1 MKLGKSS
8 IHDLIEKITEE
19 KKQSRD
25 FLVPTQE
32 LQLQAS
38 VGTSPMLVMKNR
50 GAIETFGI
58 NGNAHRQ
65 IADHLGI
72 PFKYY
77 EKMRTMYPELLAE
90 NVNGWFHKEPKER
103 MLRTM
108 AGTARAF
115 LSNKYRRIDNLE
127 LMQAIYPVLQ
137 GMEGVSVKSCEVT
150 EDHLYLQVVTDKVQ
164 FEIAKGDI
172 VQAGFIV
179 SNSEVGQGAVSVQPL
194 VYRLVCTN
202 GMIGE
207 TAHRRYHTGK
217 RVETDDN
224 YELFQD
230 NTKILDNMTYFAKVQ
245 DIVRAAVDE
254 TKFNQQV
261 IAMQQALGVK
271 INPMTI
277 TPVVEEL
284 GKTYALTRPEQEQVV
299 QNFLVG
305 DTGLDGGHLAN
316 FNQFGLANAVTRVA
330 NSAPD
335 YERAVELERIG
346 GSVMFADLSSMLA
359 DNKSLVA

>member
-19 KKQSRD
+19 KKVSRD

-38 VGTSPMLVMKNR
+38 DDTSPMLVMKNR
-50 GAIETFGI
+50 GAIETFEI

-77 EKMRTMYPELLAE
+77 EKMQKTYPKLLAE

-103 MLRTM
+103 MLRTLG
-108 AGTARAF
+108 GTARAF

-137 GMEGVSVKSCEVT
+137 DMDGVSVKSCEVT
-150 EDHLYLQVVTDKVQ
+150 DSHLYLQVVTDKVS

-172 VQAGFIV
+172 VQAGFII

-217 RVETDDN
+217 RIETDDN

-230 NTKILDNMTYFAKVQ
+230 NTKILDDMTYFAKVQ

-261 IAMQQALGVK
+261 IGMQKALGVT
-271 INPMTI
+271 ISPMNI

-299 QNFLVG
+299 QNFLIG
-305 DTGLDGGHLAN
+305 DTGMNGEHIAHL
-316 FNQFGLANAVTRVA
+316 NQFGLANAVTRVA
-330 NSAPD
+330 NNSYD
-335 YERAVELERIG
+335 YERSVELERIG
-346 GSVMFADLSSMLA
+346 GNIMFADLSAMLA
-359 DNKSLVA
+359 DNKTLVA